1 MQASWSAGVQAILPM
16 PFSFD
21 FVPVAGF
28 TGLMAAAA
36 FEDFRKLVIPNTVVV
51 GLCALWPLHLATGP
65 GFTLAGGLN
74 AVGCALAVF
83 LCGAVLFS
91 RGLIGGGDVKLLAAA
106 TLWAGPAATPTLL
119 VVTAVLGGLLTLVL
133 LSSATVRAAFSWA
146 RAAAVRSL
154 PVPYGV
160 AIAAAAVIVTVP
172 PNLP

>member
-1 MQASWSAGVQAILPM
+1 M

-21 FVPVAGF
+21 LLPVVGF

-36 FEDFRKLVIPNTVVV
+36 FEDLRKLVIPNVVVV

-74 AVGCALAVF
+74 AIGCAICVF
-83 LCGAVLFS
+83 FCGALLFS
-91 RGLIGGGDVKLLAAA
+91 RGVIGGGDVKLLAAA
-106 TLWAGPAATPTLL
+106 TLWAGPAWTPTLL
-119 VVTAVLGGLLTLVL
+119 VVTAVLGGLLALVL
-133 LSSATVRAAFSWA
+133 LFSATVRAAFSWA
-146 RAAAVRSL
+146 RAIAVRSV

-160 AIAAAAVIVTVP
+160 AIAAAAVIVTIP